1 MYIKR
6 FKNKIIILLTVSI
19 IGFTSNSPAQLAG
32 NFIQGIDPLIC
43 IDSTMSIDTTL
54 NTKDLNATKNLIL
67 KIQNDTLGAF
77 QLVVIERDTATL
89 LNKKL
94 LPSFKEIINK
104 REKICIYVHDLD
116 KDNDNEIILY
126 VSSLGK
132 NYLYVFYHSKNKG
145 WYFSDYI
152 NDIDGNLLLLNDYLV
167 NYQNDDTILYQF
179 KNGKFFSTDQI
190 HMAKEDV
197 IDDKLTSWASNL
209 RIRSEPK
216 FRAQVKGKL
225 SKNEKVSY
233 LGESVDCKVFF
244 QTRGLNIENA
254 AWMKIKKD
262 ELTGWIYSPY
272 LLNLVRLNNLNVYPE
287 DDYLV
292 FKDEKNDTIFFKHKI
307 NMLIDGVNQVYV
319 QGFDYVYDKPFLI
332 VYPYGP
338 RGKQK
343 TYFNTLVVDIN
354 NNKLIAKFEG
364 INYYRGTSMNKDF
377 LLFSKHIY
385 PYNDELL
392 VYSTLEKKTIDKFT
406 PYFYSSWNKNS
417 FDVFL
422 QPPIE
427 LSKYMDYKSPTK
439 FFPQKTLWNADNLKN
454 TPKFEEKK

>member
-1 MYIKR
+1 MYLKR

-19 IGFTSNSPAQLAG
+19 IGFISNSPAQLTR
-32 NFIQGIDPLIC
+32 NFIQGIDPLLC
-43 IDSTMSIDTTL
+43 IDSTISIDTTL
-54 NTKDLNATKNLIL
+54 KPENLNTTKNLTL
-67 KIQNDTLGAF
+67 KIQNDSAGTF
-77 QLVVIERDTATL
+77 QLIVIKEDSSVL

-94 LPSFKEIINK
+94 LPSFKNLINK
-104 REKICIYVHDLD
+104 KEKICIYVHDLD
-116 KDNDNEIILY
+116 KNNDNEIILY

-132 NYLYVFYHSKNKG
+132 NELYVFYHSKNRG

-152 NDIDGNLLLLNDYLV
+152 GPIKGNIIRSNDYLV
-167 NYQNDDTILYQF
+167 NYQNNDTILYQF
-179 KNGKFFSTDQI
+179 KYGKFISTEQI
-190 HMAKEDV
+190 EMAKEKL

-216 FRAQVKGKL
+216 FRAQVEGKL

-233 LGESVDCKVFF
+233 LGESVDCKIFF

-262 ELTGWIYSPY
+262 ELTGWVYSPY
-272 LLNLVRLNNLNVYPE
+272 LLNLIRINNLNVYPE

-292 FKDEKNDTIFFKHKI
+292 FKDAKNDTIFFKHKL

-343 TYFNTLVVDIN
+343 TYFNTLVVDVN
-354 NNKLIAKFEG
+354 KNKLISKFQG
-364 INYYRGTSMNKDF
+364 IRYYRGASVNNEF

-392 VYSTLEKKTIDKFT
+392 VYSTSEKKAIDKIT
-406 PYFYSSWNKNS
+406 PYFYTSWNKNA
-417 FDVFL
+417 FEVFY
-422 QPPIE
+422 QTPVKHSKNIDDGPPVE
-427 LSKYMDYKSPTK
+427 
-439 FFPQKTLWNADNLKN
+439 FFLQKTLWDASNLKN
-454 TPKFEEKK
+454 TPKFEQKK